1 MGNYEIKINKLTG
14 FLRVAAENANEGKDK
29 KLTTDSEISA
39 FINLADKLVESGL
52 VESDY
57 RATLGL
63 NLTSAEKTELVQSTE
78 ETQEVKPQRKEN
90 RAQKQN
96 NNEVKETLKEVVKDG
111 TTLNTVVNDLR
122 AKITNPELQGSI
134 SEIEQAVELIRN
146 TNFDSKADVNNIKKN
161 IKNELT
167 DFQKTVID
175 DLIKLAKEEQIAK
188 ERDEYYAIYTKAMNE
203 GKNFTE
209 ARKEALK
216 ENKGNATYS
225 HAAKQAFK
233 ATVYGD
239 VVNAN
244 EQDHKA
250 MRENY
255 TENNTVTR
263 HQVKTHLVDQYED
276 DKLRQQVARNDKD
289 MNGVTA
295 RWIDRARTADEL
307 TEIAEKDLR
316 KELGNDLFDKLNRS
330 YLHTTKNENGSFNVK
345 DLSDKLFEAIGYDV
359 WMNMSDDTE
368 MSELRGAQRLLKELT
383 GQDLNESEIK
393 KIMKLCHVKKEPRD
407 RNVGRA
413 LLHGIS
419 PALAS
424 AISGGITGAKIQAKQ
439 IVRLNIDSSEADRII
454 NSFKEQGIDP
464 DIIKNNDGT
473 ITVNIAQEVLAD
485 LKGLTALANLGIG
498 FVTGTLMA
506 LIFGME
512 NNEKS
517 CISIADFDLKD
528 EKYTNIDNYKAYID
542 STIQNKDKATIVK
555 SIADMMYKEYGD
567 NWAIEYDSML
577 KKFAGK
583 GSVLNC
589 LELRN
594 GKLATVVETKEPEAV
609 EEDVP
614 EEVCTVEI
622 TKSTPME
629 NKTEDITYTH
639 HRKGGDSWAGI
650 VTAYYPELV
659 QEYGLYGKD
668 GAIKRL
674 QQALATDENGL
685 NVETF
690 RAIITATDLPKEMKL
705 PSKIDGKNRVIG
717 QVQAVE
723 ISNDGT
729 ETYKPALDTVGN
741 NEYSVTQVPGTTIY
755 IARDLCN
762 NTTASGSSPED
773 AVANL
778 QKQNPDKKYRIL
790 EK

>member
-14 FLRVAAENANEGKDK
+14 FLKSAAETANEGKDK

-39 FINLADKLVESGL
+39 FIKLADKLVESGL
-52 VESDY
+52 VDSNY
-57 RATLGL
+57 KATLGL
-63 NLTSAEKTELVQSTE
+63 NLTSDEKTELIKNTE
-78 ETQEVKPQRKEN
+78 KTQEAKPQRKEN
-90 RAQKQN
+90 KAQKQN
-96 NNEVKETLKEVVKDG
+96 NNEVKETLKEVVKRG
-111 TTLNTVVNDLR
+111 TSLNTVVSDLR

-134 SEIEQAVELIRN
+134 NEIEKAVELIRN

-161 IKNELT
+161 IKNEIT

-175 DLIKLAKEEQIAK
+175 DLINLAKEEQIAK
-188 ERDEYYAIYTKAMNE
+188 ERDEYYAIYTEAMNE

-263 HQVKTHLVDQYED
+263 HRVKTHLVDQYED

-316 KELGNDLFDKLNRS
+316 KELGKDLFDKLNRS
-330 YLHTTKNENGSFNVK
+330 YLHTTKNEDGSFNVK

-383 GQDLNESEIK
+383 GQDLSESEIK

-424 AISGGITGAKIQAKQ
+424 AISGVITGAKIHAKQ
-439 IVRLNIDSSEADRII
+439 VVRLNIDSSEADRII

-464 DIIKNNDGT
+464 GIIKNNDGT

-528 EKYTNIDNYKAYID
+528 EKYTNIDKYKAYID
-542 STIQNKDKATIVK
+542 STIENKDKATIVK

-594 GKLATVVETKEPEAV
+594 GKLATVVETKEPET
-609 EEDVP
+609 P
-614 EEVCTVEI
+614 EEVCAVEI
-622 TKSTPME
+622 TEDTPME
-629 NKTEDITYTH
+629 YKSKDITYIH

-659 QEYGLYGKD
+659 AEFGIWGKD

-674 QQALATDENGL
+674 QRALATDENGVY
-685 NVETF
+685 NAETF
-690 RAIITATDLPKEMKL
+690 RAIITATDLPKEIKL
-705 PSKIDGKNRVIG
+705 PSKIDGKVRVNGTVKAENFTSKGKYIAPLD
-717 QVQAVE
+717 AVG
-723 ISNDGT
+723 I
-729 ETYKPALDTVGN
+729 
-741 NEYSVTQVPGTTIY
+741 NEFSIYQVPGTTTF
-755 IARDLCN
+755 IAKDLCTN
-762 NTTASGSSPED
+762 ATASGSDPNE
-773 AVANL
+773 AFEKL
-778 QKQNPDKKYRIL
+778 QKANPGKKYKL
-790 EK
+790 QEK